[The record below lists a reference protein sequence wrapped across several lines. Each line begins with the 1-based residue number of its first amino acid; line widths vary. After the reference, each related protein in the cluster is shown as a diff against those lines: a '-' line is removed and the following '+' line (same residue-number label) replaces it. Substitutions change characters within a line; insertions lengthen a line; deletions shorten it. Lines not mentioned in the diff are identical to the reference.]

1 MPQALTEAE
10 LKRLAIGYTSLSP
23 VGTQVSPEAQLAVE
37 RTVAFLRGKGFRLEE
52 VNWPFDGVQLMKDYY
67 TINASQMG
75 VVGYLAKT
83 KLKRELRYDDVDP
96 TSWLLYQASKTMTK
110 EEVNQA
116 WARIQQVRQT
126 MADFHQRY
134 PLFLTPTTAYTA
146 PRINQ
151 ALVSDQDLEL
161 IKNSENLSH
170 ETKMQLIYD
179 HWLPSLALTP
189 YTQFANLTGEP
200 ALSLPALVTKSGLP
214 LGIQFN
220 AAIGNDRYLLQLGD
234 LMAVDHQFNRS
245 ELETS
250 QNEPSTLA
258 ADTSSRDG
266 NSGAS
271 ATDTSSNEWLSS
283 SENQQLIGG
292 AEGSKQISA
301 KLPETG
307 DLSSISSQ
315 VLSILF
321 TLLGLI
327 ALSQT
332 KIDGANPN

>member
-1 MPQALTEAE
+1 M
-10 LKRLAIGYTSLSP
+10 
-23 VGTQVSPEAQLAVE
+23 
-37 RTVAFLRGKGFRLEE
+37 
-52 VNWPFDGVQLMKDYY
+52 
-67 TINASQMG
+67 
-75 VVGYLAKT
+75 
-83 KLKRELRYDDVDP
+83 
-96 TSWLLYQASKTMTK
+96 
-110 EEVNQA
+110 
-116 WARIQQVRQT
+116 
-126 MADFHQRY
+126 
-134 PLFLTPTTAYTA
+134 
-146 PRINQ
+146 
-151 ALVSDQDLEL
+151 
-161 IKNSENLSH
+161 
-170 ETKMQLIYD
+170 
-179 HWLPSLALTP
+179 
-189 YTQFANLTGEP
+189 TGEP

-234 LMAVDHQFNRS
+234 LMAVDHQFNCS

-258 ADTSSRDG
+258 ADTSS
-266 NSGAS
+266 
-271 ATDTSSNEWLSS
+271 NELFSS

-307 DLSSISSQ
+307 DLSSVSSQ

-332 KIDGANPN
+332 KIDGSNPN

>member
-1 MPQALTEAE
+1 
-10 LKRLAIGYTSLSP
+10 
-23 VGTQVSPEAQLAVE
+23 
-37 RTVAFLRGKGFRLEE
+37 
-52 VNWPFDGVQLMKDYY
+52 
-67 TINASQMG
+67 
-75 VVGYLAKT
+75 
-83 KLKRELRYDDVDP
+83 
-96 TSWLLYQASKTMTK
+96 
-110 EEVNQA
+110 
-116 WARIQQVRQT
+116 
-126 MADFHQRY
+126 
-134 PLFLTPTTAYTA
+134 
-146 PRINQ
+146 
-151 ALVSDQDLEL
+151 
-161 IKNSENLSH
+161 
-170 ETKMQLIYD
+170 MQLIYD

-234 LMAVDHQFNRS
+234 LMAANQQFNRP

-258 ADTSSRDG
+258 ADTSS
-266 NSGAS
+266 
-271 ATDTSSNEWLSS
+271 NELLSS
-283 SENQQLIGG
+283 FESQQLLGS
-292 AEGSKQISA
+292 AEKGQQVSP

-307 DLSSISSQ
+307 DLSSVSSQ

-332 KIDGANPN
+332 KIDSSNPN

>member
-1 MPQALTEAE
+1 
-10 LKRLAIGYTSLSP
+10 
-23 VGTQVSPEAQLAVE
+23 
-37 RTVAFLRGKGFRLEE
+37 
-52 VNWPFDGVQLMKDYY
+52 
-67 TINASQMG
+67 
-75 VVGYLAKT
+75 
-83 KLKRELRYDDVDP
+83 
-96 TSWLLYQASKTMTK
+96 MTK

-146 PRINQ
+146 PRIDQ

-170 ETKMQLIYD
+170 EAKMQLIYD

-234 LMAVDHQFNRS
+234 LMAENQQFNRP
-245 ELETS
+245 ELES
-250 QNEPSTLA
+250 IQNELSTMA
-258 ADTSSRDG
+258 ADTSS
-266 NSGAS
+266 
-271 ATDTSSNEWLSS
+271 NELLSS
-283 SENQQLIGG
+283 FESQQLLGS
-292 AEGSKQISA
+292 AEKGQQVSP

-307 DLSSISSQ
+307 DLSSVSSQ

-332 KIDGANPN
+332 KIDSSNPN